1 MDDIC
6 SVLDILVLF
15 ISKLLD
21 MNRQQ
26 EKHDIHCN
34 GFTKIDRDGVD
45 EDVGAVNNQFDI
57 IKNELQET
65 KYELD
70 LKINAPSDIEK
81 LVEIF

>member
-1 MDDIC
+1 MKIEEE
-6 SVLDILVLF
+6 SKIF
-15 ISKLLD
+15 IE
-21 MNRQQ
+21 
-26 EKHDIHCN
+26 EKM
-34 GFTKIDRDGVD
+34 V
-45 EDVGAVNNQFDI
+45 AVNNQFDI

>member
-1 MDDIC
+1 MLPEERNRVCFRDEQWESIKNDIKIEEK
-6 SVLDILVLF
+6 SKIF
-15 ISKLLD
+15 IE
-21 MNRQQ
+21 
-26 EKHDIHCN
+26 EKM
-34 GFTKIDRDGVD
+34 V
-45 EDVGAVNNQFDI
+45 AVNNQFDI

>member
-1 MDDIC
+1 MLPEERNRVCFRDEQWESIKNDIK
-6 SVLDILVLF
+6 IEEE
-15 ISKLLD
+15 SK
-21 MNRQQ
+21 M
-26 EKHDIHCN
+26 
-34 GFTKIDRDGVD
+34 V
-45 EDVGAVNNQFDI
+45 AVNNQFDI